1 MPGNK
6 KIFFIINP
14 RAGSGKTVLG
24 ENLAAVFHNTDF
36 TADFIYTKH
45 RGHAYELS
53 QKAAAEGYDAVI
65 AVGGDGTINETGR
78 GLMGSN
84 SAMGIVP
91 RGSGNG
97 LARHHKIPL
106 DIRGALEVIK
116 CFHLADHDAVKINE
130 FFSFNVSGIGFDAHV
145 AFLFG
150 KDGKR
155 GFSNYLRLV
164 IKEFPKYR
172 EHQFKIESM
181 NRKIISPGFFV
192 SISNGSQFGNNARIA
207 PDAVT
212 NDGKAD
218 LTLVRRMS
226 GWKMPFFAMKVF
238 NSTVKSSP
246 FAETD
251 QAAQF
256 VIESD
261 TDAPLHIDGEPAGYS
276 KTFQVNT
283 ISNAL
288 KLIIPGSYVE

>member
-1 MPGNK
+1 MQGNK
-6 KIFFIINP
+6 KILFIINP
-14 RAGSGKTVLG
+14 LAGSGKPILG
-24 ENLAAVFHNTDF
+24 ENLSAVFHNTYFDADF
-36 TADFIYTKH
+36 TYTRH

-53 QKAAAEGYDAVI
+53 QKAAAERYDAVI

-116 CFHLADHDAVKINE
+116 RFNVTDHDAIRINE
-130 FFSFNVSGIGFDAHV
+130 FYSFNVSGIGFDAHV

-150 KDGKR
+150 HNGKR

-164 IKEFPKYR
+164 INEFPKYR
-172 EHQFKIESM
+172 EHQFRIVSI

-192 SISNGSQFGNNARIA
+192 SIANGSQFGNNARIA
-207 PDAVT
+207 PDAFT

-218 LTLVRRMS
+218 LTLVRRMA

-246 FAETD
+246 FAEID

-256 VIESD
+256 LIESD

-276 KTFQVNT
+276 KSFQVNT

-288 KLIIPGSYVE
+288 KLIIP